1 MTKQKNLSFEE
12 SYDVSII
19 DEFLTKTNGNGKA
32 KMNGFLSIHDIPIKI
47 KCLNEKQKLLRRSI
61 EDKDIT
67 ISIGPAGTGRTY
79 MSLLTGLHLLKS
91 KPKYKKLVLVK
102 SLQTISGESL
112 GYLPGSIWEKMEPYM
127 YSFVGN
133 LDKIFNSSSIT
144 RKLIENET
152 IKVLPIAYV
161 RGVTIDNSIVIVDE
175 SQNIDM
181 HIFKTIITRIGH
193 NCKMIFIG
201 DTDQIDRKNRAE
213 SCLTRVAKLFDGYE
227 DAASVVFTAEESV
240 RNPLIPK
247 LLDILKD
254 EE

>member
-1 MTKQKNLSFEE
+1 
-12 SYDVSII
+12 
-19 DEFLTKTNGNGKA
+19 
-32 KMNGFLSIHDIPIKI
+32 MNGFFSIHEIPIKI

-79 MSLLTGLHLLKS
+79 MSLLTGLHLLKTE
-91 KPKYKKLVLVK
+91 PQYRKLVLVK

-112 GYLPGSIWEKMEPYM
+112 GYLPGNMWEKMEPYM
-127 YSFVGN
+127 YSFTGN
-133 LDKIFNSSSIT
+133 LDKIFNSSAIT

-161 RGVTIDNSIVIVDE
+161 RGVTIDNAIVIIDE
-175 SQNIDM
+175 AQNIDF
-181 HIFKTIITRIGH
+181 HTFKTIITRIGH
-193 NCKMIFIG
+193 SCKMIFLG
-201 DTDQIDRKNRAE
+201 DTDQIDRKNKAE
-213 SCLTRVAKLFDGYE
+213 SCLSRVAKLFDGKP

-254 EE
+254 EEE